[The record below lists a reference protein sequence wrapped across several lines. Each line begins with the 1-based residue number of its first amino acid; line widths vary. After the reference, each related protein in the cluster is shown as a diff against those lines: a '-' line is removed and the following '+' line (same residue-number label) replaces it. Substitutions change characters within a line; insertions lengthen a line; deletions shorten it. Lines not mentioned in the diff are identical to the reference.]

1 MNPDIL
7 SVTTQDPADGI
18 RVLSVAGEIDHDS
31 VEVLRA
37 AVEQALADGRD
48 RLVAD
53 LSAVPFC
60 DSGGLS
66 LFVETHR
73 RTTAR
78 GGWLRLAGPQPS
90 VRFVLDVANLDGYLS
105 VHPTLGEALPPA
117 GE

>member
-7 SVTTQDPADGI
+7 SVTFHDPADGV

-31 VEVLRA
+31 VEVLRD
-37 AVEQALADGRD
+37 AVERALADGRD
-48 RLVAD
+48 RLVCD

-73 RTTAR
+73 RATAR
-78 GGWLRLAGPQPS
+78 GGWLRLAGPQDQ
-90 VRFVLDVANLDGYLS
+90 VRFVLDVANLDRYLG
-105 VHPTLGEALPPA
+105 VHPTLDEALSAA
-117 GE
+117 GQ

>member
-1 MNPDIL
+1 MTI
-7 SVTTQDPADGI
+7 QDPGDGI

-31 VEVLRA
+31 VDVLRD

-78 GGWLRLAGPQPS
+78 GGWLRLAGPQAP
-90 VRFVLDVANLDGYLS
+90 VRFTLNVSHLDAYLN
-105 VHPTLGEALPPA
+105 VHPTLDEALAPPS
-117 GE
+117 